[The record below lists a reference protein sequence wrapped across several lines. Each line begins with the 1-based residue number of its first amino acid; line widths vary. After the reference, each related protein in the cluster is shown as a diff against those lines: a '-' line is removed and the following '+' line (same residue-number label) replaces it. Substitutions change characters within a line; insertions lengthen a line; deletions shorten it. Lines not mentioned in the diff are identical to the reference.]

1 MSYTNHNILPRALS
15 YEEKENRKKGIYDS
29 FANYLVYCP
38 KCKYVVKTNMY
49 IQRAEAYIDELHEH
63 STVCPKCG
71 DNEWTLGY
79 PLGTLTG
86 FVKFSEVIIN
96 PIPRY
101 HMISGDFC
109 ALAGNR
115 CKADE
120 SRSAKWNKYK
130 TSHRTDVCLDR

>member
-15 YEEKENRKKGIYDS
+15 HEEKENRKKGIYDS
-29 FANYLVYCP
+29 FSNYLVYCP

-86 FVKFSEVIIN
+86 FVKFS
-96 PIPRY
+96 
-101 HMISGDFC
+101 
-109 ALAGNR
+109 
-115 CKADE
+115 
-120 SRSAKWNKYK
+120 
-130 TSHRTDVCLDR
+130 